1 MKLKILSIKTYQTMM
16 SNLSF
21 PEALQPYQATFEQSK
36 TKFLKITHQR
46 NTETPIW
53 QSKFAGMPFLPLGVE
68 YPKDADGNYLYL
80 LAQINFEEVPE
91 GIEYLPKKGILQF
104 YIANDDLYGM
114 DFDAPAQQNGFRV
127 LYFPEVDK
135 ENFQRDLPELREPK
149 FTPFDYPLQAHQLS
163 FEITEEMIGTNDA
176 HFDNFF
182 GENANTLIDLSYDD
196 PAIDEWLRQN
206 IKNSGHKMGGY
217 ADFTQEDP
225 RRYDEDKLERY
236 NTLLLQIDSIDGIC
250 WGDMGIGNFFINQE
264 KLKNLDFS
272 DVLYNWD
279 CG

>member
-1 MKLKILSIKTYQTMM
+1 MKLKISHIKIYQAIM

-21 PEALQPYQATFEQSK
+21 PEALQPYQAIFEQSK
-36 TKFLKITHQR
+36 TKYLKITHQR
-46 NTETPIW
+46 NTETAIW
-53 QSKFAGMPFLPLGVE
+53 QSKFAGMPFLPLGVD
-68 YPKDADGNYLYL
+68 YPKDANGNYLYL

-114 DFDAPAQQNGFRV
+114 DFDAPAEQNGFRV
-127 LYFPEVDK
+127 LYFTDIDK

-149 FTPFDYPLQAHQLS
+149 FTPFDYPLQVHQLS
-163 FEITEEMIGTNDA
+163 FEIAEEMVGLNDA
-176 HFDNFF
+176 HLDKFF
-182 GENANTLIDLSYDD
+182 GEEADTLIDLSYEDKKVE
-196 PAIDEWLRQN
+196 EWVKENLRN
-206 IKNSGHKMGGY
+206 AGHKMGGY

-225 RRYDEDKLERY
+225 RRYNEDKLERY
-236 NTLLLQIDSIDGIC
+236 NTLLLQIDSINGIC
-250 WGDMGIGNFFINQE
+250 WGDMGIGNFFINRE